1 MCGVRQ
7 LAATL
12 ALFLVACSGDVAPP
26 ILDARA
32 LFAEPTK
39 IVRLDIEI
47 APDQVALMMAELEI
61 QAALPAAERDYEY
74 VECTVRF
81 EGATYDHVGIR
92 HKGNTSLVQP
102 YRQGRTKLHYKLDF
116 DKLDD
121 LYPETEGRTFLE
133 MDKVNL
139 ANGFRD
145 PTLLR
150 DILTVDLLRE
160 FGAHAPRARPCA
172 VFFNGEFRGL
182 YVMIEQIDKRFLR
195 ERFGNDTGNLYKPG
209 GDGAALTHFVQ
220 AAMEKKTNKKEADWS
235 DAAEFIAKLNDPTV
249 DIATILDVD
258 SFIAWLAVSVAICN
272 LDSYLARP
280 HNYYLYNNP
289 ATGLFHFVSWDHNIS
304 YGTAVVGGYND
315 QNIHTY
321 PVDVPSIPGTPLVE
335 RVLAVP
341 QFRQRYEALIDQLA
355 AHHPMGA
362 DRIAPLHAAM
372 GPWVRM
378 ERFPITNMFDAEDF
392 DRNIH
397 ETVTVP
403 GAWPI
408 TPGLLE
414 FIQKRQAF
422 LRAR

>member
-1 MCGVRQ
+1 MTLTLCLVACNGNAPPTT
-7 LAATL
+7 LDAL
-12 ALFLVACSGDVAPP
+12 ALFG
-26 ILDARA
+26 
-32 LFAEPTK
+32 EPTRV
-39 IVRLDIEI
+39 VRLDIAI

-61 QAALPAAERDYEY
+61 QAALLPAERDYEY
-74 VECTVRF
+74 VEGTVRF
-81 EGATYDHVGIR
+81 EGTTYDHVGIR
-92 HKGNTSLVQP
+92 HKGNTSLVEP
-102 YRQGRTKLHYKLDF
+102 YRMGRAKLHYKLDF

-121 LYPETEGRTFLE
+121 LYPETEGRTLLG

-160 FGAHAPRARPCA
+160 FGAYAPRARPCV

-182 YVMIEQIDKRFLR
+182 FVMIEQIDKISLR
-195 ERFGNDTGNLYKPG
+195 DRFGNDTGNLYKPD
-209 GDGAALTHFVQ
+209 GDSAGLTEFVQ
-220 AAMEKKTNKKEADWS
+220 ADLEKKTNKKKADWS
-235 DAAEFIAKLNDPTV
+235 DIAGFIAKLNDPTV

-258 SFIAWLAVSVAICN
+258 SFLPWLAVTVAIAN

-289 ATGLFHFVSWDHNIS
+289 ATGLFHFISWDHNIS
-304 YGTAVVGGYND
+304 YGTAVVAGYND

-321 PVDVPSIPGTPLVE
+321 PVDFPSIPGTPLVE

-341 QFRQRYEALIDQLA
+341 AYRQRYEALIGRLA
-355 AHHPMGA
+355 AHPMGA

-372 GPWVRM
+372 GPWART
-378 ERFPITNMFDAEDF
+378 ERFPFTNMFDPMDF
-392 DRNIH
+392 DRSVD

-403 GAWPI
+403 GSWPI
-408 TPGLLE
+408 TPGLLP
-414 FIQKRQAF
+414 FIQMRKAF
-422 LRAR
+422 LLTR